1 MKTTKLIILMLVVL
15 AILFVVDVIIKHGT
29 TIPLPS
35 LSIIMLS
42 LQMLVFMKM
51 RIEQGDIL
59 FAFVLFLGSMFCQIS
74 TFANVYSKMG
84 FYDATGA
91 ISYDRFD
98 AIYLS
103 VVTWTTLG
111 YGDFS
116 PTESVRLFAAFES
129 LVGYIYLGIFVAFTI
144 NWLFL
149 SNLYKNKENAS
160 NKDNSADAKSRAADT
175 RR

>member
-1 MKTTKLIILMLVVL
+1 
-15 AILFVVDVIIKHGT
+15 
-29 TIPLPS
+29 
-35 LSIIMLS
+35 
-42 LQMLVFMKM
+42 
-51 RIEQGDIL
+51 
-59 FAFVLFLGSMFCQIS
+59 
-74 TFANVYSKMG
+74 MG

-91 ISYDRFD
+91 ISYDLFG

-149 SNLYKNKENAS
+149 GHLVRNKKNAS
-160 NKDNSADAKSRAADT
+160 NKANSAGELKE
-175 RR
+175 